1 MASGETEL
9 TAGDRKRPL
18 YKSMM
23 EVMEKRIRSG
33 QLAPG
38 AKAPSESDLIAE
50 FRVSSTTARRC
61 LDELERIRLVRRV
74 QGKGTFVTADSQ
86 IPHHRQIGI
95 LYNELFSLA
104 EGVSA
109 HIFRGVSEV
118 IGPADRQ
125 AMFLAAGTLRRSAN
139 PGMALREMVHSN
151 NLEGVLVM
159 SPLPLSWLRPALE
172 EGIPTASVNFAYQ
185 DPRICSAV
193 VDSNDALHQLLDR
206 LREVGHR
213 HIVLIRQTFS
223 PELLEGVALS
233 SWDLSLAGDLDL
245 RMESFAYF
253 GPDQT
258 QELVDRCLKNA
269 VRPTAF
275 ICIGYEMALKV
286 RHAIKAWDR
295 AIPEDIS
302 LVFVGAPPGP
312 SEIDGQVVPIQ
323 AMSVWAAGALL
334 DWSAGRPPQQRVHTV
349 KSQPQMGL
357 TLGPAKRM

>member
-9 TAGDRKRPL
+9 IIGDRKRPL
-18 YKSMM
+18 YKGIMQI
-23 EVMEKRIRSG
+23 MEKRIRSG

-61 LDELERIRLVRRV
+61 LDELERLRLVRRV

-86 IPHHRQIGI
+86 LHQHRQIGI

-118 IGPADRQ
+118 IDPADRQ
-125 AMFLAAGTLRRSAN
+125 AMFLAAGALRRSAD

-151 NLEGVLVM
+151 KLEGVLVM
-159 SPLPLSWLRPALE
+159 SPLPLSWLRPILE
-172 EGIPTASVNFAYQ
+172 EGIPIASVNFSYQ
-185 DPRICSAV
+185 DSRICSAV
-193 VDSNDALHQLLDR
+193 VDSNDALHSLLDR
-206 LREVGHR
+206 LRELGHR
-213 HIVLIRQTFS
+213 HIVLLRQTFL
-223 PELLEGVALS
+223 PDLLEGVALS
-233 SWDLSLAGDLDL
+233 PWDVSMAGDLDL
-245 RMESFAYF
+245 RMESFPYF

-258 QELVDRCLKNA
+258 RELVDRSLNSA

-275 ICIGYEMALKV
+275 ITIGYEMALKV
-286 RHAIKAWDR
+286 RHAIKACDL

-323 AMSVWAAGALL
+323 AMSVWAARAML
-334 DWSAGRPPQQRVHTV
+334 DWSAGRPPHERSNTV
-349 KSQPQMGL
+349 KSQPQKGL
-357 TLGPAKRM
+357 TLGPARQK